1 MTEAFVEK
9 LNLKTRLGYGIGD
22 IAICLYW
29 SGVGLYLLYFYTD
42 VVGISPSLAGL
53 IYGIG
58 MFWDAITDP
67 FMGYVAERTRTK
79 WGVYRPYLLFGNLP
93 LALSFVLLFW
103 VPPFEG
109 GALFFFF
116 CLRTFFIGLVLHSLA
131 YLFHPLPLELLLTVK
146 KEPI

>member
-1 MTEAFVEK
+1 MTEALVEK

-67 FMGYVAERTRTK
+67 FMGVEFSSKYDK
-79 WGVYRPYLLFGNLP
+79 IKY
-93 LALSFVLLFW
+93 W
-103 VPPFEG
+103 VPVEQGSKFNE
-109 GALFFFF
+109 
-116 CLRTFFIGLVLHSLA
+116 
-131 YLFHPLPLELLLTVK
+131 
-146 KEPI
+146 

>member
-1 MTEAFVEK
+1 MTEAVVEK

-79 WGVYRPYLLFGNLP
+79 WGVYRPYLLFGNVP
-93 LALSFVLLFW
+93 LALSFVLLFS
-103 VPPFEG
+103 
-109 GALFFFF
+109 
-116 CLRTFFIGLVLHSLA
+116 IGLALILKISI
-131 YLFHPLPLELLLTVK
+131 YFLLLLISNRK
-146 KEPI
+146 KIN

>member
-1 MTEAFVEK
+1 MTEAIVEK
-9 LNLKTRLGYGIGD
+9 LTLKTRLGYGIGD

-67 FMGYVAERTRTK
+67 LWVM
-79 WGVYRPYLLFGNLP
+79 LLKEPEQNGEFIGP
-93 LALSFVLLFW
+93 I
-103 VPPFEG
+103 
-109 GALFFFF
+109 F
-116 CLRTFFIGLVLHSLA
+116 CLETS
-131 YLFHPLPLELLLTVK
+131 P
-146 KEPI
+146 

>member
-79 WGVYRPYLLFGNLP
+79 WGVYRPYLLFGN
-93 LALSFVLLFW
+93 VLWRYLLYCFFGFRHLK
-103 VPPFEG
+103 VVHYS
-109 GALFFFF
+109 FFF

>member
-58 MFWDAITDP
+58 TVS
-67 FMGYVAERTRTK
+67 YTHLT
-79 WGVYRPYLLFGNLP
+79 LP
-93 LALSFVLLFW
+93 TMCV
-103 VPPFEG
+103 V
-109 GALFFFF
+109 
-116 CLRTFFIGLVLHSLA
+116 
-131 YLFHPLPLELLLTVK
+131 
-146 KEPI
+146 

>member
-1 MTEAFVEK
+1 MTEAIVQK

-53 IYGIG
+53 IYGLG

-67 FMGYVAERTRTK
+67 FMGYMAERTRTK
-79 WGVYRPYLLFGNLP
+79 WGCLLYTSP
-93 LALSFVLLFW
+93 SPRDTIRSRMPSSA
-103 VPPFEG
+103 
-109 GALFFFF
+109 
-116 CLRTFFIGLVLHSLA
+116 
-131 YLFHPLPLELLLTVK
+131 
-146 KEPI
+146 

>member
-1 MTEAFVEK
+1 MTEAIVEK
-9 LNLKTRLGYGIGD
+9 LTLKTRLGYGIGD

-79 WGVYRPYLLFGNLP
+79 WEFIGHTSYLETFLWHYLLCCCSGYLHSKEQCFFYFCCSQIYYIE
-93 LALSFVLLFW
+93 LALPW
-103 VPPFEG
+103 
-109 GALFFFF
+109 
-116 CLRTFFIGLVLHSLA
+116 
-131 YLFHPLPLELLLTVK
+131 
-146 KEPI
+146 